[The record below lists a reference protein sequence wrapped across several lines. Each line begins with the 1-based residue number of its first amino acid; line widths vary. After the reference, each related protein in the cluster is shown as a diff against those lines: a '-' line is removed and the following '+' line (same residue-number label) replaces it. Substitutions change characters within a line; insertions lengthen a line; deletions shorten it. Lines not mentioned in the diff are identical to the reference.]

1 MRALR
6 LLLPAVLAMAALSPR
21 PALQAADAPPR
32 ATMLAS
38 SHRDGIAVRE
48 YWVSEKLDGVRG
60 HWDGAHLWTRGGH
73 RIHAPA
79 WFTRGWPATPMDGEL
94 WIGRG
99 QFERTS
105 AIVRTGQPDDAA
117 WRHMRFMVFDLPAH
131 PGPFEARLVA
141 LRRNTGAAG
150 VRWLQAVPQVR
161 VDDARALERRLD
173 EVEARGG
180 EGLMLHHRGSIYRNG
195 RSEWL
200 LKYKRHDDAEARV
213 VAHLPGKG
221 KYEGMTG
228 SLLVERPD
236 GVQFRL
242 GSGLSDVQRA
252 DPPPIGAWVTYR
264 YDGLTSKG
272 VPRFARFLRVRH
284 GWTPEA
290 PE

>member
-6 LLLPAVLAMAALSPR
+6 LLLPAVLAMAALFPR

-60 HWDGAHLWTRGGH
+60 QWDGAHLWTRGGH
-73 RIHAPA
+73 RIHSPA

-117 WRHMRFMVFDLPAH
+117 WRDMRFMVFDLPAH

-221 KYEGMTG
+221 KYEGLTG

-236 GVQFRL
+236 GVRFRL

>member
-1 MRALR
+1 MRASR
-6 LLLPAVLAMAALSPR
+6 FLLPALLAIAAFHPR
-21 PALQAADAPPR
+21 PLPAADSPPR
-32 ATMLAS
+32 TTMLAS
-38 SHRDGIAVRE
+38 SHRDGIAVQQ

-60 HWDGAHLWTRGGH
+60 RWDGEHLWTRGGH
-73 RIHAPA
+73 RINAPA
-79 WFTRGWPATPMDGEL
+79 WFTHGWPVVQMDGEL

-105 AIVRTGQPDDAA
+105 TTVRTARPEDTD
-117 WRHMRFMVFDLPAH
+117 WRDMRFMVFDLPAH

-141 LRRNTGAAG
+141 LRREVRGAG
-150 VRWLQAVPQVR
+150 VPWLRAVPQVR
-161 VDDARALERRLD
+161 VADARALEQRLD

-195 RSEWL
+195 RSEGL
-200 LKYKRHDDAEARV
+200 VKYKRHDDAEARV
-213 VAHLPGKG
+213 IAHLPGKG

-236 GVQFRL
+236 GARFRL
-242 GSGLSDVQRA
+242 GSGLSDAQRA
-252 DPPPIGAWVTYR
+252 EPPPLGAWVTYR
-264 YDGLTSKG
+264 HDGFTSKG
-272 VPRFARFLRVRH
+272 LPRFARFLRVRH